1 MGVLRPRYLTIAAAD
16 LAGAVTV
23 AIILLPNLKFAYRS
37 ETSHIML
44 ETATAMIAVIAAVL
58 VYGRFKNSGSMS
70 DLLLLVALCFFS
82 LPKFIVP
89 YVGGA
94 IAGDSDRFS
103 AWSMLVAGTAA
114 AALFMV
120 AAFLPERRLADPRR
134 QAKVVGLLAVGG
146 SLIVGYVLGLASGSL
161 PLGLDPGVSNATYPQ
176 FASPAIIA
184 LQVAGLVF
192 FGAAAVRF
200 TSKAEWSGDEFTS
213 WLAAS
218 SALASF
224 ARLNY
229 VFFPSLHSQ
238 WVYPADIIRLGAYLL
253 ILFGAAR
260 EIRRYQQG
268 LARAAILD
276 ERRRMARE
284 LHDGLAQELAFI
296 VTKSR
301 GLSEQV
307 VDPSV
312 RELSRLAAAAE
323 RALDESRRAI
333 TALSAPIEESFE
345 AAIAQTVEEVANR
358 VGARTEVVVEPG
370 IVVPSTTKEALLRVV
385 REAVANASR
394 HGRATKVSV
403 EVSNGD
409 ALRVVVRDDGSGF
422 EPDTLAGNSD
432 GFGLTT
438 MAERVH
444 ALGGELRISS
454 RPAAGT
460 EVEVIVP

>member
-1 MGVLRPRYLTIAAAD
+1 MGLLRPRYLTIAAAD
-16 LAGAVTV
+16 LAGAVSV
-23 AIILLPNLKFAYRS
+23 AIILIPNLKFAYQS
-37 ETSHIML
+37 PSSHIML

-58 VYGRFKNSGSMS
+58 VWGRFRNSGSMS

-89 YVGGA
+89 YVAGA
-94 IAGDSDRFS
+94 IAGDTDRFS
-103 AWSMLVAGTAA
+103 AWSMLVASTVAA
-114 AALFMV
+114 VLFTF
-120 AAFLPERRLADPRR
+120 AAFLPDRRLGRPRR
-134 QAKVVGLLAVGG
+134 EAAVVALLAVGG
-146 SLIVGYVLGLASGSL
+146 ATIVAYILGVTSHSL
-161 PLGLDPGVSNATYPQ
+161 PLGLDPAVSNARYPQ
-176 FASPAIIA
+176 FASPAIIS
-184 LQVAGLVF
+184 LQLLGLLC
-192 FGAAAVRF
+192 FGAAALGF
-200 TSKAEWSGDEFTS
+200 THKAEWTGDEFTS
-213 WLAAS
+213 WLGASAALS
-218 SALASF
+218 SF

-229 VFFPSLHSQ
+229 VFFPSLHTE
-238 WVYPADIIRLGAYLL
+238 WVYPADILRLGAYLL

-296 VTKSR
+296 VTR
-301 GLSEQV
+301 T
-307 VDPSV
+307 
-312 RELSRLAAAAE
+312 RELAEGLVDVNDHALRRLERAGE

-333 TALSAPIEESFE
+333 TALSAPMDESFE
-345 AAIAQTVEEVANR
+345 NAVVQTVEEVANR
-358 VGARTEVVVEPG
+358 AGTRTE
-370 IVVPSTTKEALLRVV
+370 IVVDPTVAVPSSTKEALLRIV

-394 HGRATKVSV
+394 HGGATKVRV
-403 EVSNGD
+403 EVTNGD
-409 ALRVVVRDDGSGF
+409 ALRLLVRDDGNGF
-422 EPDTLAGNSD
+422 DAELVERESD

-454 RPAAGT
+454 QPAAGT